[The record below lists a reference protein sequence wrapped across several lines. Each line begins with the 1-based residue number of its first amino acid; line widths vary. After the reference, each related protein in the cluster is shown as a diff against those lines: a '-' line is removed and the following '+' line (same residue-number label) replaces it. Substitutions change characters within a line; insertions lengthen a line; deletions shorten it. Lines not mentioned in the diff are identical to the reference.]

1 MTMAIRRQRGMTLVE
16 LMISVSIGL
25 VVMAGV
31 LQLYQT
37 ATQTQRAQ
45 EGMARIQENMR
56 YLFARLEQDVSQTG
70 FSGCMPFEADRV
82 TNVLGNNAGVGQTF
96 DFTTIVGGTDA
107 SGPRNSDSLV
117 LRYANASN
125 QIPVTAHSDPEAP
138 ITIDNSFTAYG
149 GLNQFDVVMV
159 SDCSRA
165 AVFMITNDPS
175 ASAGII
181 EHALTP
187 ASQDG
192 QFNTELDLQ
201 NMFLTDQIQV
211 GGSRAFLMGGGNSV
225 GAYQWNLGTS
235 AAGTDA
241 GGACAD
247 ATPQFCALFRNGVE
261 LAEGVE
267 DFQIQFGWMQ
277 GGTLRIDDPQAGF
290 TVGDWNAVDRIV
302 VTLTLNSIERAPSL
316 QGGNLSSKTVSKT
329 IMLQNQL
336 PKT

>member
-1 MTMAIRRQRGMTLVE
+1 MTLVIRNQRGVTLVE

-25 VVMAGV
+25 VILAGV

-82 TNVLGNNAGVGQTF
+82 TNVLGKDSGVGQVF
-96 DFTTIVGGTDA
+96 DFSSIVGGADGT
-107 SGPRNSDSLV
+107 GPRNSDSLV

-125 QIPVTAHSDPEAP
+125 QIPVIAHATSESPL
-138 ITIDNSFTAYG
+138 TLDNSFTAYG
-149 GLNQFDVVMV
+149 SLNQYDVVLV

-165 AVFMITNDPS
+165 AVFMITNVPPGTGVIQHDIAAMSP
-175 ASAGII
+175 
-181 EHALTP
+181 T
-187 ASQDG
+187 G
-192 QFNTELDLQ
+192 QFNTVLDLE
-201 NMFLTDQIQV
+201 NLFLTDQIQV
-211 GGSRAFLMGGGNSV
+211 GGSRAFLMGGSNSV

-235 AAGTDA
+235 AAGVNA

-261 LAEGVE
+261 LAEGIE
-267 DFQIQFGWMQ
+267 DFQVQFGWME
-277 GGTLRIDDPQAGF
+277 GGNLRIGDPQAGF
-290 TVGDWNAVDRIV
+290 TADDWNAVDRVIV
-302 VTLTLNSIERAPSL
+302 TMTLNSIQQAPTL
-316 QGGNLSSKTVSKT
+316 DGANLASKTVSKT

-336 PKT
+336 PKS